1 MSSSIDRPSEPD
13 QIMIPGEPNPDEN
26 GAVILRPG
34 EDLRTQLERLR
45 IDALRTKAKE
55 LGILDTKSIEGEEIS
70 TRRLRLV
77 RAIVLR
83 MRDRGMATMNPD
95 GDHFLTRPDD
105 VGAAG
110 REFADAGNSGVGV
123 YADVHASSED
133 TGPRVR
139 VNLFAKAL
147 DGGRLVASPT
157 ESSHTGE
164 GDS

>member
-1 MSSSIDRPSEPD
+1 
-13 QIMIPGEPNPDEN
+13 MIPGEPNPDEN

-95 GDHFLTRPDD
+95 GDHFLTRPD
-105 VGAAG
+105 VGAASL
-110 REFADAGNSGVGV
+110 EFADAGTSGVGV
-123 YADVHASSED
+123 DADVHASSEG
-133 TGPRVR
+133 TGARVR
-139 VNLFAKAL
+139 VNLLATAL
-147 DGGRLVASPT
+147 GGGAPCDLPYRVLA
-157 ESSHTGE
+157 HR
-164 GDS
+164 